1 MSTHIETLKG
11 IKESA
16 VNCNEKIE
24 TTMSLTRFWGGA
36 EKGSM
41 LQLTVSNSDGY
52 IQLTKEETIELAKT
66 LLNSFDYTIYP
77 SE

>member
-11 IKESA
+11 IKESELS
-16 VNCNEKIE
+16 NQRIE
-24 TTMSLTRFWGGA
+24 TTMSLTRFWGGV
-36 EKGSM
+36 EKGRM
-41 LQLTVSNSDGY
+41 LQLTISNSDGY

-66 LLNSFDYTIYP
+66 LLNSFDDTIYP

>member
-1 MSTHIETLKG
+1 MSTYIETLKG
-11 IKESA
+11 IKES
-16 VNCNEKIE
+16 ELSTERIE

-36 EKGSM
+36 EKGRM

-52 IQLTKEETIELAKT
+52 IQLTEEETIELAKT
-66 LLNSFDYTIYP
+66 LLNSFDDTIYP

>member
-11 IKESA
+11 IKESELS
-16 VNCNEKIE
+16 NEKIE
-24 TTMSLTRFWGGA
+24 TTISLTRFWGGA
-36 EKGSM
+36 EKGRM

-52 IQLTKEETIELAKT
+52 IQLTEEEAIVLAKI
-66 LLNSFDYTIYP
+66 LLNSFDDTIYP

>member
-11 IKESA
+11 IKESELS
-16 VNCNEKIE
+16 NERIE

-52 IQLTKEETIELAKT
+52 IQLTEEETIELAKT
-66 LLNSFDYTIYP
+66 LLNSFDDTIYP

>member
-11 IKESA
+11 IKESELS
-16 VNCNEKIE
+16 NERIE
-24 TTMSLTRFWGGA
+24 TTMSITRFWGGA
-36 EKGSM
+36 KKGRM

-52 IQLTKEETIELAKT
+52 IQLTEEETVQLAKT
-66 LLNSFDYTIYP
+66 LLNSFDITIYP

>member
-1 MSTHIETLKG
+1 MITHIETLKG
-11 IKESA
+11 IKESELS
-16 VNCNEKIE
+16 NERIE

-36 EKGSM
+36 EKGRM

-52 IQLTKEETIELAKT
+52 IQLTEEETIELAKT
-66 LLNSFDYTIYP
+66 LLNSFDDTIYP

>member
-11 IKESA
+11 IKES
-16 VNCNEKIE
+16 ELSKERIE

-36 EKGSM
+36 EKGRM

-52 IQLTKEETIELAKT
+52 IQLTEEETVEFAKA
-66 LLNSFDYTIYP
+66 LLNSFDDKIYP

>member
-11 IKESA
+11 IKESGL
-16 VNCNEKIE
+16 NTERIE

-36 EKGSM
+36 EKGRM
-41 LQLTVSNSDGY
+41 LQLTE
-52 IQLTKEETIELAKT
+52 QETIELAKT
-66 LLNSFDYTIYP
+66 LLNSFDDTIYP

>member
-11 IKESA
+11 IKESELS
-16 VNCNEKIE
+16 NERVE
-24 TTMSLTRFWGGA
+24 TTMSLTRFWGGD
-36 EKGSM
+36 EKGRM

-52 IQLTKEETIELAKT
+52 IQLTEEETIELAKT
-66 LLNSFDYTIYP
+66 LLNSFDDTIYP

>member
-11 IKESA
+11 IKESELS
-16 VNCNEKIE
+16 NERVE

-36 EKGSM
+36 EKGRM
-41 LQLTVSNSDGY
+41 LQLTVSNSYGY
-52 IQLTKEETIELAKT
+52 IQLTEEETIELAKT
-66 LLNSFDYTIYP
+66 LLNSFDNTIYP

>member
-11 IKESA
+11 IKESELS
-16 VNCNEKIE
+16 NERVE

-36 EKGSM
+36 EKGRM
-41 LQLTVSNSDGY
+41 LQLTVSNSAGY
-52 IQLTKEETIELAKT
+52 IQLTEEETIELAKT
-66 LLNSFDYTIYP
+66 LLNSFDDKIYP

>member
-11 IKESA
+11 IKESELS
-16 VNCNEKIE
+16 NEKIE

-36 EKGSM
+36 KGRM

-52 IQLTKEETIELAKT
+52 IQLTEEETIELAKT
-66 LLNSFDYTIYP
+66 LLNSFDDTIYP

>member
-11 IKESA
+11 IKESQLS
-16 VNCNEKIE
+16 NERVE

-36 EKGSM
+36 EKGRM
-41 LQLTVSNSDGY
+41 LQLTVSNSDSY
-52 IQLTKEETIELAKT
+52 IQLTEEETIELAKT
-66 LLNSFDYTIYP
+66 LLNSFDDTIYP

>member
-11 IKESA
+11 IKESELS
-16 VNCNEKIE
+16 NEKIE

-36 EKGSM
+36 EKGRM

-66 LLNSFDYTIYP
+66 LLNSFDDTIYP

>member
-11 IKESA
+11 IKESQLSTER
-16 VNCNEKIE
+16 VE

-36 EKGSM
+36 EKGRM
-41 LQLTVSNSDGY
+41 LQLTVSNSEGY
-52 IQLTKEETIELAKT
+52 IQLTELETIELAKT
-66 LLNSFDYTIYP
+66 LINSFDDTIYP

>member
-11 IKESA
+11 LKE
-16 VNCNEKIE
+16 CQLGDDRTE

-36 EKGSM
+36 EKGRM
-41 LQLTVSNSDGY
+41 LQLTIGNSEGY
-52 IQLTKEETIELAKT
+52 IQLTEQETIELAKT
-66 LLNSFDYTIYP
+66 ILNSFDDTIYP

>member
-11 IKESA
+11 IKESGL
-16 VNCNEKIE
+16 NTERIE

-36 EKGSM
+36 EKGRM

-52 IQLTKEETIELAKT
+52 IQLTEQETIELAKT
-66 LLNSFDYTIYP
+66 LLNSFDDTIYP

>member
-11 IKESA
+11 IKESELS
-16 VNCNEKIE
+16 NEKIE

-36 EKGSM
+36 EKGTM

-52 IQLTKEETIELAKT
+52 IQLTEEETIELAKT
-66 LLNSFDYTIYP
+66 LLNSFDVTIYP

>member
-11 IKESA
+11 IKESELS
-16 VNCNEKIE
+16 NERVE
-24 TTMSLTRFWGGA
+24 TTMRLTRFWGGS
-36 EKGSM
+36 EKGRM

-52 IQLTKEETIELAKT
+52 IQLTEQETIELAKT
-66 LLNSFDYTIYP
+66 LLNSFDDTIYP

>member
-11 IKESA
+11 IKES
-16 VNCNEKIE
+16 ELSTERIQ
-24 TTMSLTRFWGGA
+24 TTISLTRYWGGTK
-36 EKGSM
+36 KGRM

-52 IQLTKEETIELAKT
+52 IQLTEEETIELAKT
-66 LLNSFDYTIYP
+66 LLNSFDNTIYL

>member
-11 IKESA
+11 IKESELS
-16 VNCNEKIE
+16 NERVE

-36 EKGSM
+36 EKGRM

-52 IQLTKEETIELAKT
+52 IQLTEEETIELAKT
-66 LLNSFDYTIYP
+66 LLNSFDNTIYP

>member
-11 IKESA
+11 IKES
-16 VNCNEKIE
+16 ELSKERIE

-36 EKGSM
+36 EKGRM

-52 IQLTKEETIELAKT
+52 IQLTEQETIDLAKT
-66 LLNSFDYTIYP
+66 LLNSFDDTIYP